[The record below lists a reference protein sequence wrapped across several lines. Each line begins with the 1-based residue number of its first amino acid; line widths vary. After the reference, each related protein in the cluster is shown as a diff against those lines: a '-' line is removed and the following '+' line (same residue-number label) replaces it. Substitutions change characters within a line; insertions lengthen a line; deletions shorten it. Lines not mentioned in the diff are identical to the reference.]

1 MQKGSKLLNPQR
13 TIKSEVKVSGR
24 GLFGGEESKVIFKPA
39 EPNTGRVFVRTDL
52 MDPVRIQ
59 ALPMNIVPQGRRT
72 TLGVGNTTVET
83 VEHVLAAIHAL
94 GIDNIIIEIEGSE
107 LPSLDAGSAEF
118 FRALNKAE
126 IVDQNVPAKELVIQK
141 EIYVNDPGSE
151 AVVYALPAPGTGLN
165 ITYDCDY
172 SGHTGL
178 PRQVYSCQLNPLTFE
193 RNIAPSRTFLLEA
206 EAKRLIASGV
216 GTHLTPKDVL
226 VISSDGPIKN
236 SYKFPD
242 ECARH
247 KALDL
252 IGDLAL
258 IGRQLSGRVVA
269 YKSGHALNQQL
280 VKKLYSLA
288 LRQDRVDKAGTDA
301 LLDIKKIQKILPHRY
316 PFLLVDKVIEV
327 DGDRSITAIKNVTI
341 NEPFFQGHF
350 PGTPVM
356 PGVLIVEAMAQVS
369 GLLFA
374 QKLEHTGKLAL
385 LFTMDGVRI
394 RKPVLP
400 GDQLVLVSEIQKASI
415 RTAVCQGKAFVDG
428 QLVAEATMKFM
439 LVDEDA
445 M

>member
-1 MQKGSKLLNPQR
+1 MNPQR
-13 TIKSEVKVSGR
+13 TIKSEARVSGR
-24 GLFGGEESKVIFKPA
+24 GLFGGEDSKVVFKPA
-39 EPNTGRVFVRTDL
+39 DINTGRVFVRTDL
-52 MDPVRIQ
+52 PDPVRIP
-59 ALPMNIVPQGRRT
+59 ALPTSIVPQGRRT
-72 TLGVGNTTVET
+72 TLGFGSATVET
-83 VEHVLAAIHAL
+83 VEHVLAATHAL
-94 GIDNIIIEIEGSE
+94 EIDNIIIEVEGRE

-118 FRALNKAE
+118 VRALNRAE
-126 IVDQNVPAKELVIQK
+126 IVDQQAPAKEIVIQK
-141 EIYVNDPGSE
+141 EMYVSE
-151 AVVYALPAPGTGLN
+151 SEGEAAVYALPSPGDGLN
-165 ITYDCDY
+165 LTYDCDY

-178 PRQVYSCQLNPLTFE
+178 PRQVYSCRLNPLTFE
-193 RNIAPSRTFLLEA
+193 RNIAPSRTFLLET
-206 EAKRLIASGV
+206 EAKRLVAAGI

-226 VISSDGPIKN
+226 VISSDGPIRN

-247 KALDL
+247 KTLDL

-258 IGRQLSGRVVA
+258 VGRRISGRIMA
-269 YKSGHALNQQL
+269 YKSGHSLNQEL

-288 LRQDRVDKAGTDA
+288 LRQDRLEKEGTDA
-301 LLDIKKIQKILPHRY
+301 LLDIKRIQKILPHRY
-316 PFLLVDKVIEV
+316 PFLLVDKVIEI
-327 DGDRSITAIKNVTI
+327 DGDRRITGIKNVTI
-341 NEPFFQGHF
+341 NEHFFQGHF

-385 LFTMDGVRI
+385 LLTMDNVRL

-400 GDQLVLVSEIQKASI
+400 GDQILLVSEVEKARH
-415 RTAVCQGKAFVDG
+415 RTAVCHGKALVDG

>member
-1 MQKGSKLLNPQR
+1 LDPQR
-13 TIKSEVKVSGR
+13 TIRSEVRLSGR
-24 GLFGGEESKVIFKPA
+24 GLFGGEDARVVFKPA
-39 EPNTGRVFVRTDL
+39 EVNTGRVFVRTDL
-52 MDPVRIQ
+52 VDPVRIP
-59 ALPMNIVPQGRRT
+59 ALPTSIMPQSRRT
-72 TLGVGNTTVET
+72 TLGVGSVTVET

-94 GIDNIIIEIEGSE
+94 GIDNITIEIDGRE
-107 LPSLDAGSAEF
+107 LPSLDAGSTEF
-118 FRALNKAE
+118 VRALHKAE
-126 IVDQNVPAKELVIQK
+126 IVEQDAPARELVIQK
-141 EIYVNDPGSE
+141 EIYVSDPDSD
-151 AVVYALPAPGTGLN
+151 AVIYALPSPGTGLN

-206 EAKRLIASGV
+206 EARRLVASGV

-226 VISSDGPIKN
+226 VISSDGPIRN
-236 SYKFPD
+236 SYRFPD

-258 IGRQLSGRVVA
+258 VGRHISGRIVA
-269 YKSGHALNQQL
+269 YKTGHMLNQML
-280 VKKLYSLA
+280 VKKLYTLA
-288 LRQDRVDKAGTDA
+288 LRQDRVDTEGTDA
-301 LLDIKKIQKILPHRY
+301 LLDIKRIQKILPHRY
-316 PFLLVDKVIEV
+316 PFLLVDKVIEI
-327 DGDRSITAIKNVTI
+327 DGDRRIVGIKNVTI
-341 NEPFFQGHF
+341 NEHFFQGHF

-374 QKLEHTGKLAL
+374 QTLEHTGKLAL
-385 LFTMDGVRI
+385 LLTMDNVRI

-400 GDQLVLVSEIQKASI
+400 GDQLQLVSEVEKARH
-415 RTAVCQGKAFVDG
+415 RTAVCHGRALVDG
-428 QLVAEATMKFM
+428 QVVAEATMKFM
-439 LVDEDA
+439 LVDEDS

>member
-1 MQKGSKLLNPQR
+1 LSQQR
-13 TIKSEVKVSGR
+13 TIKSEARVSGR
-24 GLFGGEESKVIFKPA
+24 GLFGGEDAKVVFKPA
-39 EPNTGRVFVRTDL
+39 DINTGRVFVRTDL
-52 MDPVRIQ
+52 PDPVRIP
-59 ALPMNIVPQGRRT
+59 ALPTSIVPQGRRT
-72 TLGVGNTTVET
+72 TLGFGNATIET

-94 GIDNIIIEIEGSE
+94 GIDNIIIEVDGRE
-107 LPSLDAGSAEF
+107 LPSLDAGSVEF
-118 FRALNKAE
+118 VRALNRAE
-126 IVDQNVPAKELVIQK
+126 IVEQQAPARELVIQK
-141 EIYVNDPGSE
+141 EIYIGESNGE
-151 AVVYALPAPGTGLN
+151 AAVYALPAPGQGLN
-165 ITYDCDY
+165 LTYDCDY
-172 SGHTGL
+172 EGHTGL

-193 RNIAPSRTFLLEA
+193 RNIAPSRTFLLET
-206 EAKRLIASGV
+206 EAKRLVAAGI

-226 VISSDGPIKN
+226 VISSDGPIRN

-247 KALDL
+247 KTLDL

-258 IGRQLSGRVVA
+258 VGRHISGRIMA
-269 YKSGHALNQQL
+269 YKSGHSLNQQL

-288 LRQDRVDKAGTDA
+288 LRQDRLEKEGTDA
-301 LLDIKKIQKILPHRY
+301 LLDIKRIQKILPHRY
-316 PFLLVDKVIEV
+316 QFLLVDKVIEI
-327 DGDRSITAIKNVTI
+327 DGDRRITGIKNVTI
-341 NEPFFQGHF
+341 NEHFFQGHF

-385 LFTMDGVRI
+385 LLTMDNVRL

-400 GDQLVLVSEIQKASI
+400 GDQIVLISEVEKARH
-415 RTAVCQGKAFVDG
+415 RTAVCHGKAMVDG

-439 LVDEDA
+439 LVDEDS

>member
-1 MQKGSKLLNPQR
+1 MDPQR
-13 TIKSEVKVSGR
+13 TIRSEVRLSGR
-24 GLFGGEESKVIFKPA
+24 GLFGGEDARVVFKPA
-39 EPNTGRVFVRTDL
+39 EVNTGRVFVRTDL
-52 MDPVRIQ
+52 VDPVRIP
-59 ALPMNIVPQGRRT
+59 ALPTSIMPQSRRT
-72 TLGVGNTTVET
+72 TLGVGSVTVET

-94 GIDNIIIEIEGSE
+94 GIDNITIEIDGRE
-107 LPSLDAGSAEF
+107 LPSLDAGSTEF
-118 FRALNKAE
+118 VRALHKAE
-126 IVDQNVPAKELVIQK
+126 IVEQDAPARELVIQK
-141 EIYVNDPGSE
+141 EIYVSDPDSD
-151 AVVYALPAPGTGLN
+151 AVIYALPSPGTGLN

-206 EAKRLIASGV
+206 EARRLVASGV

-226 VISSDGPIKN
+226 VISSDGPIRN
-236 SYKFPD
+236 SYRFPD

-258 IGRQLSGRVVA
+258 VGRHISGRIVA
-269 YKSGHALNQQL
+269 YKTGHMLNQML
-280 VKKLYSLA
+280 VKKLYTLA
-288 LRQDRVDKAGTDA
+288 LRQDRVDTEGTDA
-301 LLDIKKIQKILPHRY
+301 LLDIKRIQKILPHRY
-316 PFLLVDKVIEV
+316 PFLLVDKVIEI
-327 DGDRSITAIKNVTI
+327 DGDRRIVGIKNVTI
-341 NEPFFQGHF
+341 NEHFFQGHF

-374 QKLEHTGKLAL
+374 QTLEHTGKLAL
-385 LFTMDGVRI
+385 LLTMDNVRI

-400 GDQLVLVSEIQKASI
+400 GDQLQLVSEVEKARH
-415 RTAVCQGKAFVDG
+415 RTAVCHGRALVDG
-428 QLVAEATMKFM
+428 QVVAEATMKFM
-439 LVDEDA
+439 LVDEDS

>member
-1 MQKGSKLLNPQR
+1 LNPQK
-13 TIKSEVKVSGR
+13 TIESEVRLSGR
-24 GLFGGEESKVIFKPA
+24 GLFGGEDAKVTFKPA
-39 EPNTGRVFVRTDL
+39 EANTGRVFVRTDL
-52 MDPVRIQ
+52 MDPVRIP
-59 ALPMNIVPQGRRT
+59 ALPGNIISQGRRT
-72 TLGVGNTTVET
+72 TLGVGSATVET

-94 GIDNIIIEIEGSE
+94 GIDNIIIEMDGRE

-118 FRALNKAE
+118 VRALNKAG
-126 IVDQNVPAKELVIQK
+126 IIDQQAPAKELVIQK
-141 EIYVNDPGSE
+141 EIYINDPGSE
-151 AVVYALPAPGTGLN
+151 AAVYALPSPTAGLT

-206 EAKRLIASGV
+206 EAKRLVAAGI

-226 VISSDGPIKN
+226 VINSDGPIRN

-247 KALDL
+247 KTLDL

-258 IGRQLSGRVVA
+258 VGRQLSGRIVA
-269 YKSGHALNQQL
+269 YKSGHSLNQQL
-280 VKKLYSLA
+280 VKKLYTLA
-288 LRQDRVDKAGTDA
+288 LRQDRVDKEGSDA
-301 LLDIKKIQKILPHRY
+301 LLDIKRIQKILPHRY

-327 DGDRSITAIKNVTI
+327 DGDRRITAIKNVTI
-341 NEPFFQGHF
+341 NEHFFQGHF

-385 LFTMDGVRI
+385 LLTMDAVRI
-394 RKPVLP
+394 RKPVVP
-400 GDQLVLVSEIQKASI
+400 GDQLVLVSEVEKARH
-415 RTAVCQGKAFVDG
+415 RTAVCQAKALVDG
-428 QLVAEATMKFM
+428 QVVAEATMKFM
-439 LVDEDA
+439 LVDEDS